1 MGSTI
6 YTAAMLWCLIGQ
18 PQSFITCEV
27 MNSKQKFMTEEQCW
41 ATLNAQMA
49 KLITETDVGKLYE
62 PIDAQCFSWLDAESK
77 L

>member
-1 MGSTI
+1 MGSSI
-6 YTAAMLWCLIGQ
+6 FTAAILWCLIGQ
-18 PQSFITCEV
+18 PQSFVTCEV
-27 MNSKQKFMTEEQCW
+27 MNSKMKFMTEEQCW

-62 PIDAQCFSWLDAESK
+62 PIDAQCLSWLDAESK

>member
-1 MGSTI
+1 MGTSI

-18 PQSFITCEV
+18 PQTFATCEV
-27 MNSKQKFMTEEQCW
+27 MNSKMKFMTEEQCW

-49 KLITETDVGKLYE
+49 RMLQETSLGEKYE
-62 PIDAQCFSWLDAESK
+62 PIDAQCFNWLDAESK

>member
-1 MGSTI
+1 MGTSI

-18 PQSFITCEV
+18 PHSFTSCEV
-27 MNSKQKFMTEEQCW
+27 MNSKMKFMTEEQCW

-49 KLITETDVGKLYE
+49 RLLTETSLGEKYE
-62 PIDAQCFSWLDAESK
+62 PVDAKCFSWLDAESK

>member
-1 MGSTI
+1 MGSSV

-18 PQSFITCEV
+18 PHSFTSCEV
-27 MNSKQKFMTEEQCW
+27 MNSQMKFMTENQCW

-49 KLITETDVGKLYE
+49 KLLTETQLGQKYE
-62 PIDAQCFSWLDAESK
+62 PIDAKCFSWIDAESK

>member
-1 MGSTI
+1 MGSSI

-18 PQSFITCEV
+18 PQTFTSCEI
-27 MNSKQKFMTEEQCW
+27 MNSKMKFMTEEQCW

-49 KLITETDVGKLYE
+49 RLLTETELGKLYE
-62 PIDAQCFSWLDAESK
+62 PIDAKCFNWLDAESK